1 MELPPFGNVT
11 KSRAETID
19 IDSSHAYMYSRI
31 SRSISDILH
40 TQFVSVCGL
49 CACVLSIE
57 KCIRYVLVS
66 HMLRKHTRIILVC
79 MCDVCVIMCVGNI
92 EDDVPSVKAFVAV
105 PKPFSV

>member
-31 SRSISDILH
+31 SRSISDIY
-40 TQFVSVCGL
+40 TRSL
-49 CACVLSIE
+49 CACVLSID

-66 HMLRKHTRIILVC
+66 HMHHKHTCIILVC
-79 MCDVCVIMCVGNI
+79 MCDVCVGNI
-92 EDDVPSVKAFVAV
+92 EDDDIKVPSVKAFVAV